1 MKGKLHVLLTKSTSF
16 IPKALVAGAAIFAGA
31 LTGLAPV
38 PLADAATAPVFV
50 SSQAKP
56 TNPGTSCQAAKFNS
70 ISTAIA
76 AASAGS
82 SVVVCPGAYVGQV
95 VVTKPVV
102 LRGEGATIVANGKTT
117 GITVPVPGV
126 TVEGFTVR
134 GAIGEGILVVGRP
147 GAPVTHVTIKGNLVE
162 GNDQGNPT
170 GAPIS
175 KSPYRECNATGH
187 VPGDCGEGIHLM
199 TAADSVVEGN
209 VVVDNSG
216 GILLT
221 DELGPSDH
229 NLVEGNTV
237 QYNVLDCGVTLAS
250 HSVKGFVKG
259 ATVPAAGGVYDNTV
273 KGNTIVGNGTTG
285 QGGGVLLA
293 TGAPGGAVY
302 GNAVTGNTIGDNGL
316 AGVTVH
322 SHAPG
327 QDLNGN
333 VVEHNTIG
341 TNNVAGDYDFS
352 PHVDPKTTG
361 VIVATAVGPI
371 TVTVSGNSISDNAV
385 GVWTTG
391 PVTMSGMATNTFTGV
406 AVHSVVG

>member
-1 MKGKLHVLLTKSTSF
+1 MGKANRTGSIRGDALKAGASASLAMAGLFALASGSSASASTLYVSTSA
-16 IPKALVAGAAIFAGA
+16 KAGGA
-31 LTGLAPV
+31 
-38 PLADAATAPVFV
+38 
-50 SSQAKP
+50 
-56 TNPGTSCQAAKFNS
+56 GTSCATARYRS
-70 ISTAIA
+70 IAPAIA
-76 AASAGS
+76 AGSAGS
-82 SVVVCPGAYVGQV
+82 TVVVCPGAYVGQV

-126 TVEGFTVR
+126 TIEGFTVR

-147 GAPVTHVTIKGNLVE
+147 GSPVTHVTVKGNLVE

-175 KSPYRECNATGH
+175 NSPYRECNATGR

-221 DELGPSDH
+221 DELGPTDH

-237 QYNVLDCGVTLAS
+237 EYNVLDCGVTIAG

-273 KGNTIVGNGTTG
+273 KGNTVVGNGTSG
-285 QGGGVLLA
+285 QGAGVLLA

-302 GNAVTGNTIGDNGL
+302 GNVVTGNTISGNGL

-341 TNNVAGDYDFS
+341 TNNLTGDYDFS

-371 TVTVSGNSISDNAV
+371 KITVTGNSISGNAV
-385 GVWTTG
+385 GIWTTG
-391 PVTMSGMATNTFTGV
+391 PVTVSGTAANTFKGV
-406 AVHSVVG
+406 AAHSVVG

>member
-1 MKGKLHVLLTKSTSF
+1 VGNATGKGSLSGNVLRSGASTSLAALGLLALASSSSASASTLYVSTSA
-16 IPKALVAGAAIFAGA
+16 KAGG
-31 LTGLAPV
+31 T
-38 PLADAATAPVFV
+38 
-50 SSQAKP
+50 
-56 TNPGTSCQAAKFNS
+56 GTSCATARYRAIAS
-70 ISTAIA
+70 AIA
-76 AASAGS
+76 AAPAGS
-82 SVVVCPGAYVGQV
+82 TIVVCPGAYVGQV

-147 GAPVTHVTIKGNLVE
+147 GAPVTHVTIRGNLVE

-175 KSPYRECNATGH
+175 RSPYRECNATGH

-199 TAADSVVEGN
+199 TAARSVVVGN

-221 DELGPSDH
+221 DELGPTDH

-237 QYNVLDCGVTLAS
+237 EYNVLDCGVTIAG
-250 HSVKGFVKG
+250 HSVRGFVKG

-273 KGNTIVGNGTTG
+273 KGNTVVGNGTTG
-285 QGGGVLLA
+285 QGAGVLLA

-302 GNAVTGNTIGDNGL
+302 NNVVTGNTISGNGL

-333 VVEHNTIG
+333 VIEHNTIG
-341 TNNVAGDYDFS
+341 TNNLAGDYDFS
-352 PHVDPKTTG
+352 PHVAPKTTG

-371 TVTVSGNSISDNAV
+371 TITVSRNSISGNAV

-391 PVTMSGMATNTFTGV
+391 PVTMSGVATNTFRGV
-406 AVHSVVG
+406 AARSVMG

>member
-1 MKGKLHVLLTKSTSF
+1 MEKPRNSNFLARSSLKAGVSSAAMVLASVFTLANSSSASPSTLYVSTSA
-16 IPKALVAGAAIFAGA
+16 KAGGA
-31 LTGLAPV
+31 
-38 PLADAATAPVFV
+38 
-50 SSQAKP
+50 
-56 TNPGTSCQAAKFNS
+56 GTSCATASYRS
-70 ISTAIA
+70 IAPAIA
-76 AASAGS
+76 GAPAGS
-82 SVVVCPGAYVGQV
+82 TVVVCPGAYVGQV
-95 VVTKPVV
+95 IVTKPVV

-117 GITVPVPGV
+117 GVTVPVPGV

-134 GAIGEGILVVGRP
+134 GAIGEGILVVGKP
-147 GAPVTHVTIKGNLVE
+147 GAPVSHVTIKGNLVE

-221 DELGPSDH
+221 DELGPTDH

-237 QYNVLDCGVTLAS
+237 EYNALDCGVTIAG

-259 ATVPAAGGVYDNTV
+259 ATVPASGGVYDNTV
-273 KGNTIVGNGTTG
+273 KGNTIIGNGTTG

-302 GNAVTGNTIGDNGL
+302 GNVVTGNTIGGNGL

-327 QDLNGN
+327 QDLNDN
-333 VVEHNTIG
+333 VVEHNTIT
-341 TNNVAGDYDFS
+341 TNNLAGDYDFS

-361 VIVATAVGPI
+361 VIVASAVGPI
-371 TVTVSGNSISDNAV
+371 KITVTGNSISGNAI
-385 GVWTTG
+385 GIWTTG
-391 PVTMSGMATNTFTGV
+391 PVSVSGMAANIFKGV
-406 AVHSVVG
+406 AAHSVVG